1 MKTSILFLCAGI
13 VHAAPIARA
22 PMAGLAFDVV
32 PGAGHPASPAELAWL
47 DDGRVSAVAA
57 TGPEGEAILS
67 APHFQIAFGGVRS
80 GVRDP
85 FRTDSLVD
93 HRQDTR
99 LRLGT
104 ALALSQVGLGSE
116 SFDLSLGGAYERDRI
131 RLVDAGL
138 SGSRQWLDASAMLKA
153 GAWRLGGTLVEAV
166 EIGSDPGLP
175 SGRRLEL
182 EVGRLVPDDLA
193 WGAGLD
199 LPLRTGG
206 EVGVRLGLSRGFR
219 QALDFQGQLST
230 SYARA
235 TDPADGKER
244 MVRRS
249 LELRLGTRLKFRPWV
264 ATDDPAWIRNLVDPA
279 PGLSDGDFLL
289 RGWEIGVSAGWDLV
303 SGQARPA
310 FELARAF

>member
-1 MKTSILFLCAGI
+1 MKTSLLFLCAGM

-22 PMAGLAFDVV
+22 PLSGLAFDVV
-32 PGAGHPASPAELAWL
+32 PGAGHPASSAELAWL
-47 DDGRVSAVAA
+47 DEGRVSAVVA

-67 APHFQIAFGGVRS
+67 APHFQIAFGGIQS

-85 FRTDSLVD
+85 FRADSVVD
-93 HRQDTR
+93 HRKDTR

-116 SFDLSLGGAYERDRI
+116 AFDLSLGAAYERDRI

-138 SGSRQWLDASAMLKA
+138 SGSRQWIDASAMLKA
-153 GAWRLGGTLVEAV
+153 GNWRMGGTLVEALG
-166 EIGSDPGLP
+166 IASDSGLP

-182 EVGRLVPDDLA
+182 EVGRIVPDDLA

-199 LPLRTGG
+199 LPLRPGG

-219 QALDFQGQLST
+219 QALEFQGQLST

-264 ATDDPAWIRNLVDPA
+264 ASDDPTWIRTLVDPA
-279 PGLSDGDFLL
+279 PDLSEGGFLL
-289 RGWEIGVSAGWDLV
+289 RGWEVGVSAGWDLV

-310 FELARAF
+310 LELTRSF